1 MNIQDICKKFKQ
13 VFEETFILDECKN
26 INTFDFDINFIKEGI
41 NKELDKYVELNQD
54 SKSKIE
60 CMRVYLD
67 DLIAKG
73 EKSKKND
80 FVKIHS
86 TDKNGYN
93 LQCTSRR
100 SKILAEQIKDKI
112 SEELTF
118 INENGNAKK
127 FMFFIK
133 TINYETAT
141 GSNVNIVNEDIKKV
155 CSDIIS
161 SRSKM
166 KDLISIEYMKFIK
179 KLEEYEKEFYNL
191 IQFVS
196 HIDLLQNMC
205 YIAIKH
211 NYCKPEIKEGDK
223 SYVNVKELR
232 HPLI

>member
-1 MNIQDICKKFKQ
+1 LLTTDYWETWRNELKSIKDIEKLNRQLYLKKITPQNLFYFYDNLSNIQSLYSNLSSDSHINHYLNNKITMNIQDICKKFKQ

-86 TDKNGYN
+86 TDKNGFN

-118 INENGNAKK
+118 IK
-127 FMFFIK
+127 
-133 TINYETAT
+133 
-141 GSNVNIVNEDIKKV
+141 
-155 CSDIIS
+155 
-161 SRSKM
+161 
-166 KDLISIEYMKFIK
+166 
-179 KLEEYEKEFYNL
+179 
-191 IQFVS
+191 
-196 HIDLLQNMC
+196 
-205 YIAIKH
+205 
-211 NYCKPEIKEGDK
+211 
-223 SYVNVKELR
+223 
-232 HPLI
+232 